1 MPENDKQFYNQGEF
15 VGPTLPTI
23 EPTPYSEWAEQNNIS
38 EDTTLS
44 MASYADNLRMQYL
57 DENKYGAAVESDI
70 QEKLY
75 QGLFYKGF
83 LTEENQE
90 DVIQEV
96 KDSYKPT
103 LEQDI
108 DFINTYSKDNTEFN
122 RYESFTVDNYLK
134 DPAGQAE
141 KKEEV
146 EEIVR
151 KTREDVVRKNY
162 ASGDIDAGIYYDTEG
177 RRRLVGG
184 RVPENKTVSDV
195 IKGSALGSGVSFYD
209 SLAFLEKRKPIE
221 GTERFTWD
229 SYDPDPN
236 SDSNKLMAYEVDER
250 ADVFNLLLE
259 SRNKK
264 SPIYDRTIHAT
275 LDGLSMRQ
283 QQADTWGMR
292 ERFSKEVVGNFES
305 ILSNYIN
312 IPYAYEVVTGDDK
325 AANARRNKIDFKRLT
340 KSYAEDTES
349 AKTNL
354 INYVIQKTDLPK
366 DVIEESITE
375 VMKMMASGR
384 VKGIPTMR
392 AFIEDADRLGE
403 NITRTSFHGV
413 FAPPELNLKPD
424 EFKEAFRQAGVSKKQ
439 YEIEDTN
446 RHVTVTENYEV
457 YDKILSGD
465 KGYVFEMVGGLDDK
479 WAAAKMEGVQNGL
492 SKHDTLTKFIKE
504 HNPNLGTAGVYVS
517 AHDTWRTPVYGVA
530 AALNFEWGRK
540 GLMNAAEE
548 KAHNRE
554 LFLLF
559 GRDVGFG
566 QETVETLAPLA
577 GDAVITAGL
586 AAATPVSGGSSAA
599 GVGFYYSAKQTAKKA
614 VTQAMK
620 AEGLLG
626 KSAAATKALTSGV
639 NATAAAR
646 TLVQGTF
653 TSNLRLKTVKDV
665 SGKAVEESME
675 ALVKRVTASGA
686 LKDLSSK
693 EILSVLKTYN
703 SSLAKSLD
711 ISTSMFVPAAAR
723 QGSSTY
729 TTLYTQTVSEL
740 TAEHKKDGKWDEGW
754 SEERVKGEAHSLGA
768 RGYITTGVVTG
779 LITASMGTMMGG
791 KFAGAEGAFLKGL
804 SYSQLKA
811 ATGRLV
817 GRVSSDKTFKKIM
830 KDAVRKTMLKFGAMG
845 AGKLTRDVVS
855 EGFEEGLDTIINGLI
870 EDAFLNKDTP
880 LYDRL
885 SQTFHS
891 IVMGGFLGGGLN
903 LAGTTFRNTSLGKKF
918 GRVDMDQMLLAEE
931 QVLKDFEQ
939 GIRDTEYKDAYKK
952 LAQVAPQTAEAVKT
966 ISDKNAAMAAI
977 DKYAKPDEAADREG
991 ADAASDERADQEP
1004 IVVPEFFAENFGEEA
1019 SQEQT
1024 DVDPVEEQTDV
1035 DPVEEQSDLDPVEE
1049 AAELSSKLAEKAAD
1063 PEASSV
1069 WDGILNTIVD
1079 SNPTF
1084 EGDIDL
1090 TVTTSEIVNRIAET
1104 AENPIKLKRSITEG
1118 VVGAA
1123 QEPTIQQRYEALDAI
1138 FTDGEKNFIA
1148 ARDLLRTLVAG
1159 TPEYNAQQEVI
1170 TKGIA
1175 NKEMYTPEASS
1186 ALRIEAKKNKAEEL
1200 RLEKSL
1206 KATLVTQALTK
1217 GDNYSIDDIISKGYP
1232 IEFKKEHLEQLGLH
1246 LEKTDPEHIT
1256 FVRDTIARK
1265 IKEQFPVLSRSKP
1278 KNGASIL
1285 PTFGGTGKVH
1295 LDENGDGVFNND
1307 PQRMMTFIHNDIP
1320 VPIATAELK
1329 RLRETGQLN
1338 PAFQIS
1344 DSMGDFSYV
1353 HDIMIPVAGGI
1364 VSAKTRMNEVGV
1376 SESDYS
1382 ALQNLVRIFNKV
1394 KDVELNKTV
1403 KIRSPFLKYDSDVFS
1418 EVTLDQLS
1426 DQIEGV
1432 GTDNSETKNSVLN
1445 LLAKNANGS
1454 LTKPYLE
1461 AAEISVKMELQ
1472 IKLKQYSLKLAKGEK
1487 VGSMPFDLNRIIEK
1501 QVNYF
1506 SNQQRGRKEKA
1517 KQDIAAMVD
1526 PESLIHRDPQSF
1538 DPNKYQDNYQPP
1550 SRTPIEPLPDNKI
1563 KSFIDEHVADAVAA
1577 LESDPKLQKQLNKI
1591 LTTLNH
1597 NGRPWAGD
1605 KSTPDTG
1612 VGSDVT
1618 STYTPEKTVIEF
1630 IHSLARGDVAS
1641 NLEAVQFIWGLG
1653 QQDSPYKTG
1662 QDLRNA
1668 IRILGLS
1675 PPTVD
1680 GDVDTDIQFAN
1691 FMREKLQALAG
1702 STKIYP
1708 KDVLAFH
1715 RQIRNATA
1723 YLQKKSVEDTR
1734 SRAEI
1739 SAENYKQIDE
1749 LGLVEGRPETVV
1761 AAIEEIAKSGKPK
1774 QLRPVAKIL
1783 LRDKEFIRDTK
1794 FYIDPSASA
1803 SAGIYYPD
1811 VNGRRVVVLNP
1822 DRTGGRGVADTLIHE
1837 YIHAFTVDIFSKPP
1851 EARTREQNKAI
1862 DSLESLRK
1870 IVRQKANRI
1879 DDAGVKGHILDGT
1892 VNVEEFIAYLLTSPA
1907 FQKEVKMVTPIDGG
1921 RNILVRIFEAVSRF
1935 FGGSTKE
1942 FKQSLAYALD
1952 LTGRGLQE
1960 PETASGFRNQIA
1972 SRIGRAQKNL
1982 YQIAKDIGMSEKF
1995 ADEEALAEAAE
2006 EYKSFA
2012 RSYISSDV
2020 ALLIDP
2026 TSKEALSHN
2035 VETNSIIM
2043 NPRRVAIKLSKLV
2056 TDQNIDP
2063 DRANQILAGMLRRQ
2077 VGHAAAQAM
2086 LNKDQIVSVINEM
2099 SSADFDRIVR
2109 ESYPLEEQEAAFERL
2124 NSADIVEASKEKQK
2138 MALATIVAHVDLA
2151 TVGETS
2157 NQQVAFLSSNPK
2169 LIPTFINYLKVFVTK
2184 LTYHRSL
2191 KDVSP
2196 EMRNSVNNVIREIRA
2211 MELNYSPVDNELNYD
2226 PNKPMEVVETL
2237 IRQAMQNNML
2247 APETT
2252 EEDISETQ
2260 PQVSRLQVDPA
2271 LLEIGK
2277 RDDVRVGTSKLG
2289 TKARPLVTSRDS
2301 NIGGVTGE
2309 GNPDPKAAERLLST
2323 TIPDQLKKIS
2333 ESVKSKT
2340 STSRYILPKEFNRAR
2355 NPQKKLQILKDYLA
2369 DNLIALHNSV
2379 DPEIRERSKRWY
2391 EGANRIANGFANKY
2405 GVTSEQVAGVMASLS
2420 PQKDWF
2426 LNLAQA
2432 EQTIEVYTNYQD
2444 YEMDSEK
2451 FDATLAA
2458 VIEVA
2463 EAPAKNKKGK
2473 SKEERRL
2480 MDEQAREE
2488 RAMIFEKIRG
2498 KTLRELKGGDPKLS
2512 GWAIRLI
2519 AETEFGKGV
2528 TNVTPEGEPNGP
2540 YLKADGTPVKNGW
2553 GSAGETAKALSILE
2567 DGTPENISD
2576 KLGKYHKVRSFFNNI
2591 VSPYSDL
2598 GDVTIDTHAV
2608 AAAFLMPYA
2617 QSAKPV
2623 AQNFATGTANSER
2636 DGMQG
2641 TYHIYAD
2648 AYRQAA
2654 DALGI
2659 PPYQL
2664 QSITWEAIRE
2674 IYPAKS
2680 RNQKNVAEQ
2689 EKNFK
2694 ENNIEQA
2701 RDRILGQGIPKPLW
2715 FGTPDAGVLRGAEE
2729 LIGDDVQKKSIS
2741 RRGLLFSG
2749 RRTSDGGVTD
2759 LGVPPIPVRVKPSPV
2774 RIQAAVGASQP
2785 STFGGDSSIPSSL
2798 PEVKMPED
2806 EIGNFLELLDV
2817 PLMDLTEYDIDVK
2830 EFGKYSY
2837 GNFKK
2842 LLIKTFS
2849 RSADRR
2855 VVEFFDE
2862 TQSFVDA
2869 TKEIITDF
2877 ELKTRRIVK
2886 KEERRL
2892 SDVAGKPVVI
2902 PPELISK
2909 ASGSTAG
2916 TQLTED
2922 QKNKV
2927 QKDYDDAI
2935 KLSVSQNLMGAFKT
2949 DAEDKAAADRDA
2961 EVLRLRK
2968 VNRDEQIKERDQAL
2982 ADLLTVSEPVYEMV
2996 VKMRQLQDQLS
3007 LKAMEIFK
3015 GTMEPE
3021 DLKLAF
3027 DLNTGVYMTRSFR
3040 MFDDNNFV
3048 AKMSDFEDSTYEQER
3063 EQAVMYFARQDALSR
3078 AEGFAKDEGLSLAAA
3093 KIEIKNQVNAK
3104 DATHMSEG
3112 RRLLEEFIRG
3122 YHKAKRAGALGL
3134 STDVSGT
3141 NLTLPTEIFQTEG
3154 LQKIVVEINEKGN
3167 IPEEIRNILGE
3178 YKEDQG
3184 LSNISRSIAHTAEV
3198 VANQSFFNK
3207 FKKLGTNVKG
3217 GDNWLISSK
3226 EFLTNPDTYA
3236 KETLIGDLGMVKD
3249 SDEFNE
3255 ALEEFR
3261 KKKKERVNW
3270 QVITAEGNPSLSPIK
3285 GMYAPPEIISN
3296 LKSLFGSGTELTDES
3311 NQAMQAYRAAERVL
3325 RKYSGYSLAMK
3336 TLGGVGFY
3344 FRNMIGNAMYF
3355 GPMQGYYGGTGL
3367 LWGEVISAPI
3377 GKALETTGVIAESK
3391 AAKKSFMINAML
3403 GSHAELDFGLMEL
3416 RSMNVFGDELVTQ
3429 ELRRLLTGEKPYS
3442 EFQHTVEKA
3451 AGLNRIVDQHIAA
3464 GTKVPDSLKKKIA
3477 KLGVKGLN
3485 AASTAADV
3493 KDSVMSF
3500 AGRVA
3505 VAADAF
3511 YKVGLYKFELSH
3523 MLEAALDERSS
3534 NPNGEYA
3541 RLLDKD
3547 GKPTKSM
3554 RRMAARLV
3562 KDTSQSYSRA
3572 LPIIKGFGKVPL
3584 LGSLAAPY
3592 VRFAADVPRV
3602 MAQGYKQAFKE
3613 IRSSNEV
3620 IRKRG
3625 WKRARGAMLT
3635 TTYSV
3640 ATGKGS
3646 IALAVASYKAL
3657 RGEDD
3662 DDINKEPVKQGS
3674 SDDASFTLQE
3684 NAPLWA
3690 KGTNPLTMI
3699 FGGKL
3704 LTLDL
3709 TYLNP
3714 FAIIHEPIVESITD
3728 LIRTKNPARAGM
3740 TLLGPEKGLAKPYFK
3755 TQIFASALFKSLSTN
3770 GEDQYGNP
3778 LIREGDGLGISQRV
3792 TNLLETGF
3800 EPKISKMMRD
3810 TYRITFGDK
3819 SNKAF
3824 ETNPLGPIFKE
3835 ILPVTAYEHDL
3846 LKSTEQTLRFTYRM
3860 EDQKIQGDLSQ
3871 VFLSKGSV
3879 TRGELEAA
3887 YERAAKNK
3895 TAQDAKLLK
3904 YLKGCY
3910 QLNVSLGDLEE
3921 IMSTVGYGEQ
3931 KIKET
3936 FLGWS
3941 SNIQL
3946 RAPEYDRLLEEF
3958 PERVADYKYA
3968 REKYSNG
3975 KSYRSI
3981 NQ

>member
-38 EDTTLS
+38 EDSVLS

-57 DENKYGAAVESDI
+57 DEDKYGTAVESDI
-70 QEKLY
+70 QEKLF

-90 DVIQEV
+90 DVIKEV

-108 DFINTYSKDNTEFN
+108 DFINQYSKDNTEFN
-122 RYESFTVDNYLK
+122 RYESFTVENYLK
-134 DPAGQAE
+134 DPTGQAD

-146 EEIVR
+146 GEIVR
-151 KTREDVVRKNY
+151 KTREDIVRKNY

-177 RRRLVGG
+177 QRRLIGG

-195 IKGSALGSGVSFYD
+195 IKGAPVGSGVSFFD

-250 ADVFNLLLE
+250 ADVYNLLLE
-259 SRNKK
+259 SRNKN

-283 QQADTWGMR
+283 QQADTWGMP
-292 ERFSKEVVGNFES
+292 ERFTKEVVGNFEDL
-305 ILSNYIN
+305 LSRHIN
-312 IPYAYEVVTGDDK
+312 IPYAYEVITGDDK
-325 AANARRNKIDFKRLT
+325 AADARQKNIDFKRLT

-375 VMKMMASGR
+375 VMKMMSSGR
-384 VKGIPTMR
+384 VEGIPTMR

-413 FAPPELNLKPD
+413 FAPPELNLKPN
-424 EFKEAFRQAGVSKKQ
+424 EFKESFRQAGVSKKQ
-439 YEIEDTN
+439 YEIEDAK
-446 RHVTVTENYEV
+446 RLVAVTENYEV

-465 KGYVFEMVGGLDDK
+465 KGYVFEMVGGLSDK

-492 SKHDTLTKFIKE
+492 SKHDTLTKFVEE
-504 HNPNLGTAGVYVS
+504 HNPNLGTSGFYVA
-517 AHDTWRTPVYGVA
+517 AHDTWRTPVYGIG

-540 GLMNAAEE
+540 GLINSAEE
-548 KAHNRE
+548 KAHNRQ
-554 LFLLF
+554 LFMLF

-586 AAATPVSGGSSAA
+586 AAATPVSGGTSAV

-614 VTQAMK
+614 VTQTMK

-639 NATAAAR
+639 NASAAAR

-653 TSNLRLKTVKDV
+653 TRNLKLQMSKDAA
-665 SGKAVEESME
+665 GKAVTESME
-675 ALVKRVTASGA
+675 AAVKRITASGA

-711 ISTSMFVPAAAR
+711 ISTSMFIPAAAR

-729 TTLYTQTVSEL
+729 TTLYTQTVDEL
-740 TAEHKKDGKWDEGW
+740 TSEHKKDGEWEEGW

-779 LITASMGTMMGG
+779 LITASMGTMLGG

-804 SYSQLKA
+804 SYTQLKA
-811 ATGRLV
+811 ATSRLV
-817 GRVSSDKTFKKIM
+817 GRVSSDEAFKKIM
-830 KDAVRKTMLKFGAMG
+830 KDAVRKTMLKFGAVG

-870 EDAFLNKDTP
+870 EDAFLNQDTP
-880 LYDRL
+880 LFDRL
-885 SQTFHS
+885 SETFHS
-891 IVMGGFLGGGLN
+891 ILMGGFLGGGLN

-918 GRVDMDQMLLAEE
+918 GRVDMDQMLRAEE

-977 DKYAKPDEAADREG
+977 NKYAKPDEGADREG

-1004 IVVPEFFAENFGEEA
+1004 VSVPDFYAENFGEEA

-1024 DVDPVEEQTDV
+1024 DVDPVEEQT
-1035 DPVEEQSDLDPVEE
+1035 DLDPVEE

-1069 WDGILNTIVD
+1069 WDGVLNTIVD

-1090 TVTTSEIVNRIAET
+1090 TVATSEIVDRIAET
-1104 AENPIKLKRSITEG
+1104 AENPVRLKRSITEAVAG
-1118 VVGAA
+1118 TDTN
-1123 QEPTIQQRYEALDAI
+1123 PTIQQRYEALDAI
-1138 FTDGEKNFIA
+1138 LTAGEKNFLA
-1148 ARDLLRTLVAG
+1148 ARDLLRTLDAG

-1186 ALRIEAKKNKAEEL
+1186 TLRKEAQKNKAKEL

-1217 GDNYSIDDIISKGYP
+1217 GDNVSLDDIISKGYP
-1232 IEFKKEHLEQLGLH
+1232 IHFGKEHLEQLGLQ
-1246 LEKTDPEHIT
+1246 LEKTDPEYLS
-1256 FVRDTIARK
+1256 FVKSTIARK

-1278 KNGASIL
+1278 KNGATIL
-1285 PTFGGTGKVH
+1285 PTFGGSGKVH

-1338 PAFQIS
+1338 PAFVIS

-1364 VSAKTRMNEVGV
+1364 VSAKTRMNEIGV

-1382 ALQNLVRIFNKV
+1382 ALQNLIRIFNKV

-1418 EVTLDQLS
+1418 EVTLGQLS
-1426 DQIEGV
+1426 DQIEGI
-1432 GTDNSETKNSVLN
+1432 GKEEDTKNSVLN
-1445 LLAKNANGS
+1445 LLAKEANGS
-1454 LTKPYLE
+1454 LNKPYLE

-1506 SNQQRGRKEKA
+1506 SNQQRGRTEKA
-1517 KQDIAAMVD
+1517 RQDMAAMVD

-1680 GDVDTDIQFAN
+1680 GDVDTDKQFAN

-1739 SAENYKQIDE
+1739 SAENYKQIDD

-1837 YIHAFTVDIFSKPP
+1837 YIHAFTIDIFSKPP

-1892 VNVEEFIAYLLTSPA
+1892 INVEEFIAYLLTSPA

-1942 FKQSLAYALD
+1942 FKQSLEYALD
-1952 LTGRGLQE
+1952 LTGRGLKE

-1995 ADEEALAEAAE
+1995 ADEEALTEAAE

-2138 MALATIVAHVDLA
+2138 MAIATIVAHVDLA

-2211 MELNYSPVDNELNYD
+2211 MELNYSPVNNELNYD

-2252 EEDISETQ
+2252 EEVITETQ

-2277 RDDVRVGTSKLG
+2277 RDDVRVGTSKIG

-2301 NIGGVTGE
+2301 NIGGVTGG

-2340 STSRYILPKEFNRAR
+2340 PTSRYILPKEFNRAR

-2567 DGTPENISD
+2567 DGSPENISD

-2608 AAAFLMPYA
+2608 AAAFLMPYS

-2654 DALGI
+2654 NELGI

-2729 LIGDDVQKKSIS
+2729 LIGDDVQKESIS
-2741 RRGLLFSG
+2741 RRGLLFGG

-2830 EFGKYSY
+2830 EFGTYSY

-2842 LLIKTFS
+2842 ALTKTFS

-2862 TQSFVDA
+2862 TQSFVDT

-2877 ELKTRRIVK
+2877 ELKTRRIIA
-2886 KEERRL
+2886 EEEGRL
-2892 SDVAGKPVVI
+2892 SDTAGRLVVI

-2935 KLSVSQNLMGAFKT
+2935 KLSVSQNLMGAFKK

-2968 VNRDEQIKERDQAL
+2968 VNRDEQIKERNQAL
-2982 ADLLTVSEPVYEMV
+2982 ADLLTVSEPVYNMV

-3007 LKAMEIFK
+3007 LKAMEVFK

-3027 DLNTGVYMTRSFR
+3027 DLNRGVYMTRSFR

-3048 AKMSDFEDSTYEQER
+3048 AKISDFEDSTYEQER
-3063 EQAVMYFARQDALSR
+3063 ERAVMYFARQDALNR
-3078 AEGFAKDEGLSLAAA
+3078 AEGFAKEEGLSLAAA

-3112 RRLLEEFIRG
+3112 KRLLEEFIRG
-3122 YHKAKRAGALGL
+3122 YHKGKRAGALGL
-3134 STDVSGT
+3134 STDTAGA
-3141 NLTLPTEIFQTEG
+3141 NLTIPTELFQTEG

-3167 IPEEIRNILGE
+3167 IPEEIRDVLGE

-3184 LSNISRSIAHTAEV
+3184 LSNISRSIAYTAEV

-3217 GDNWLISSK
+3217 ADNWLISSK

-3236 KETLIGDLGMVKD
+3236 KETLIGDLGMVKG
-3249 SDEFNE
+3249 SDEFNG

-3261 KKKKERVNW
+3261 KKKKERVGW

-3296 LKSLFGSGTELTDES
+3296 LKSLFGNGTELTDES
-3311 NQAMQAYRAAERVL
+3311 NQAMQVYRASERLL
-3325 RKYSGYSLAMK
+3325 RKLSGYSLAMK

-3344 FRNMIGNAMYF
+3344 FRNMIGNAIYF

-3367 LWGEVISAPI
+3367 LWGEAISAPI
-3377 GKALETTGVIAESK
+3377 GKALETTGVIGESK

-3416 RSMNVFGDELVTQ
+3416 RSMNVFGDELVVQ

-3451 AGLNRIVDQHIAA
+3451 AGLNRIVDQHVAA

-3511 YKVGLYKFELSH
+3511 YKVGLYKFELGN
-3523 MLEAALDERSS
+3523 MLEAGLSERSS

-3572 LPIIKGFGKVPL
+3572 LPIIKGFGKIPIV
-3584 LGSLAAPY
+3584 GSTVAPY

-3602 MAQGYKQAFKE
+3602 MAQGYKQALKE
-3613 IRSSNEV
+3613 LNSSNKV

-3625 WKRARGAMLT
+3625 WKRVRGALLT

-3640 ATGKGS
+3640 ASGKGS
-3646 IALAVASYKAL
+3646 LALAVASYKAL
-3657 RGEDD
+3657 RGDDD
-3662 DDINKEPVKQGS
+3662 DDINEQPIRQGS
-3674 SDDASFTLQE
+3674 SDDASFAIQE
-3684 NAPLWA
+3684 NAPIWA
-3690 KGTNPLTMI
+3690 KGTNPFTMVL
-3699 FGGKL
+3699 GGKL

-3728 LIRTKNPARAGM
+3728 LIRTKNPLRAGM
-3740 TLLGPEKGLAKPYFK
+3740 TFMGPEKGLSKPYIK
-3755 TQIFASALFKSLSTN
+3755 TQIFASGLFKSLSTN

-3778 LIREGDGLGISQRV
+3778 LIREGEGLGISKRV
-3792 TNLLETGF
+3792 KNLLETAF
-3800 EPKISKMMRD
+3800 EPKVSKMMRD
-3810 TYRITFGDK
+3810 TYRVSFGDK
-3819 SNKAF
+3819 SEKAF
-3824 ETNPLGPIFKE
+3824 ETHPLGPIFKE
-3835 ILPVTAYEHDL
+3835 ILPITAYEHDL
-3846 LKSTEQTLRFTYRM
+3846 LKSTEQTLRFNYRI
-3860 EDQKIQGDLSQ
+3860 EDQTIQGDLKR

-3879 TRGELEAA
+3879 TRGQLVAA
-3887 YERAAKNK
+3887 YEQAAKNK

-3910 QLNVSLGDLEE
+3910 QLNLSLGQIEE
-3921 IMSTVGYGEQ
+3921 IMSNVGYGEQ
-3931 KIKET
+3931 KIKES

-3958 PERVADYKYA
+3958 PDRVKDYQYA
-3968 REKYSNG
+3968 KEKYGNG

-3981 NQ
+3981 N

>member
-1952 LTGRGLQE
+1952 LTGRGLKE

-1972 SRIGRAQKNL
+1972 SRIGKAQKNL

-3921 IMSTVGYGEQ
+3921 IMSNVGYGEQ

>member
-23 EPTPYSEWAEQNNIS
+23 EPTPYSEWAAQNNIS
-38 EDTTLS
+38 EDSTLS

-57 DENKYGAAVESDI
+57 DENKYGVAVESDI

-134 DPAGQAE
+134 DPDGQAE

-177 RRRLVGG
+177 QRRLVGG
-184 RVPENKTVSDV
+184 RVPEKKTVSDV
-195 IKGSALGSGVSFYD
+195 IKGAPVGSGVSFYD

-221 GTERFTWD
+221 GTKRFTWD
-229 SYDPDPN
+229 SYDPDSD

-250 ADVFNLLLE
+250 ADVYNLLLE
-259 SRNKK
+259 SRNEE

-283 QQADTWGMR
+283 QQADTWGMP
-292 ERFSKEVVGNFES
+292 ERFTKEVVGNFEDL
-305 ILSNYIN
+305 LSKWVNL
-312 IPYAYEVVTGDDK
+312 PHAYEVVTGDKK
-325 AANARRNKIDFKRLT
+325 AANERLRMADFKRLT
-340 KSYAEDTES
+340 KSYADDTES

-366 DVIEESITE
+366 DVVEESITE

-392 AFIEDADRLGE
+392 AFIEDADKLGE
-403 NITRTSFHGV
+403 NITQTSFHGV

-424 EFKEAFRQAGVSKKQ
+424 EFEEAFRQAGLSKKQ
-439 YEIEDTN
+439 YEIEDAN
-446 RHVTVTENYEV
+446 RHVAVTENYEV

-479 WAAAKMEGVQNGL
+479 WAAAKMEGVKNNL

-548 KAHNRE
+548 RAHNRQ

-586 AAATPVSGGSSAA
+586 AAATPVSGGASAA

-639 NATAAAR
+639 NATASAR

-653 TSNLRLKTVKDV
+653 TNNLKLQMSKDAA
-665 SGKAVEESME
+665 GKVVEESLE
-675 ALVKRVTASGA
+675 AAVKRVTASGA

-729 TTLYTQTVSEL
+729 TTLYTQTVGEL
-740 TAEHKKDGKWDEGW
+740 TAEHKKDGEWDEGW

-768 RGYITTGVVTG
+768 RGYITTGIVTG
-779 LITASMGTMMGG
+779 LITSSMGTMMGG

-817 GRVSSDKTFKKIM
+817 GRVSSDEAFKKIM
-830 KDAVRKTMLKFGAMG
+830 KDAVRKTMLKFGATG
-845 AGKLTRDVVS
+845 AGKLSRDAVS

-870 EDAFLNKDTP
+870 EDAFLNQDTP

-885 SQTFHS
+885 SETFHS
-891 IVMGGFLGGGLN
+891 ILMGGFLGSGLN

-939 GIRDTEYKDAYKK
+939 GIKDTKYKDAYKK

-977 DKYAKPDEAADREG
+977 GKYAKPDEAADREG

-1004 IVVPEFFAENFGEEA
+1004 EEGA

-1035 DPVEEQSDLDPVEE
+1035 DPVGEQTDVDPVEE

-1069 WDGILNTIVD
+1069 WDGVLNTVVD

-1090 TVTTSEIVNRIAET
+1090 TVTNSDIVGRIAET
-1104 AENPIKLKRSITEG
+1104 AENPIRLKRSITQG

-1123 QEPTIQQRYEALDAI
+1123 KKPTIQQKYEALDAI
-1138 FTDGEKNFIA
+1138 LTDGEKNFLA
-1148 ARDLLRTLVAG
+1148 ARNILRTLDEG

-1186 ALRIEAKKNKAEEL
+1186 SLRIEAKKNKAKEL

-1217 GDNYSIDDIISKGYP
+1217 GDNVSLDDIISKGYP
-1232 IEFKKEHLEQLGLH
+1232 IEFAKEHLEQLGLQ
-1246 LEKTDPEHIT
+1246 LEKTDPEYLS
-1256 FVRDTIARK
+1256 FVKATISRK
-1265 IKEQFPVLSRSKP
+1265 IKEQFPVLSKSKP

-1320 VPIATAELK
+1320 VPIAKADLERLK
-1329 RLRETGQLN
+1329 ETGQLN
-1338 PAFQIS
+1338 PAFVIS
-1344 DSMGDFSYV
+1344 ESMGDFSYV
-1353 HDIMIPVAGGI
+1353 QDIMVPVAGGV
-1364 VSAKTRMNEVGV
+1364 VSAKTRMNEIGV

-1382 ALQNLVRIFNKV
+1382 ALQNLIRIFNKV

-1426 DQIEGV
+1426 DQIEGT
-1432 GTDNSETKNSVLN
+1432 GKEKETANSVLN
-1445 LLAKNANGS
+1445 LLAKTANGS
-1454 LTKPYLE
+1454 LNKPYLE

-1472 IKLKQYSLKLAKGEK
+1472 IRLKQYSLKLAKGEK
-1487 VGSMPFDLNRIIEK
+1487 VDSMPFDLNRIIEK

-1506 SNQQRGRKEKA
+1506 SNQQRGRAEKA
-1517 KQDIAAMVD
+1517 RQDMAAMVD
-1526 PESLIHRDPQSF
+1526 PESLIHRDPESF
-1538 DPNKYQDNYQPP
+1538 DPNKIQDNFQPP

-1563 KSFIDEHVADAVAA
+1563 KSFVDEHVADAVAA
-1577 LESDPKLQKQLNKI
+1577 IESDPKLHKQLNSI
-1591 LTTLNH
+1591 LNTLRH
-1597 NGRPWAGD
+1597 NGRPWAGN
-1605 KSTPDTG
+1605 KSKPDTG
-1612 VGSDVT
+1612 IGSDVT
-1618 STYTPEKTVIEF
+1618 STYTPEKSVIEF
-1630 IHSLARGDVAS
+1630 IHTLASGEVAS

-1653 QQDSPYKTG
+1653 TQDSPYETG

-1680 GDVDTDIQFAN
+1680 GDVDTDPEFAK
-1691 FMREKLQALAG
+1691 FMRNKLQALAG
-1702 STKIYP
+1702 PTKIYP

-1734 SRAEI
+1734 SREEI

-1749 LGLVEGRPETVV
+1749 LGLVEGRTETVV
-1761 AAIEEIAKSGKPK
+1761 AAIEEIAKSGIPK

-1794 FYIDPSASA
+1794 FYIDPSASV

-1837 YIHAFTVDIFSKPP
+1837 YIHAFTVDILSKPP

-1870 IVRQKANRI
+1870 IVREKANRI
-1879 DDAGVKGHILDGT
+1879 DDAGVQGHILDGT

-1907 FQKEVKMVTPIDGG
+1907 FQTEVKMVTPIDGG

-1952 LTGRGLQE
+1952 LTGRGIKE

-2026 TSKEALSHN
+2026 TSKEALTHN

-2169 LIPTFINYLKVFVTK
+2169 LIPTFINYLKTFVTK

-2252 EEDISETQ
+2252 EEVISETQ

-2277 RDDVRVGTSKLG
+2277 RDDIRVGTSKIG

-2444 YEMDSEK
+2444 YEMDSGK

-2567 DGTPENISD
+2567 DGSPENISD

-2591 VSPYSDL
+2591 ASPYSDL

-2608 AAAFLMPYA
+2608 AAAFLMPYS

-2741 RRGLLFSG
+2741 RRGLLFGG

-2785 STFGGDSSIPSSL
+2785 STFGRDSSIPSSL

-2830 EFGKYSY
+2830 EFGTYSY

-2842 LLIKTFS
+2842 ALIKTFS

-2862 TQSFVDA
+2862 TQSFVDT

-2877 ELKTRRIVK
+2877 ELKTRRIIA
-2886 KEERRL
+2886 KEEGRL
-2892 SDVAGKPVVI
+2892 SDIAGRPVVI

-2909 ASGSTAG
+2909 ASGSTTG

-2961 EVLRLRK
+2961 ETLRLRK
-2968 VNRDEQIKERDQAL
+2968 VNRDAQIKERDQAL
-2982 ADLLTVSEPVYEMV
+2982 ADLLTVSEPVYNMV
-2996 VKMRQLQDQLS
+2996 VKMRQLQDQVS
-3007 LKAMEIFK
+3007 LKAMEVFK

-3027 DLNTGVYMTRSFR
+3027 DLNTGIYMTRSFR

-3048 AKMSDFEDSTYEQER
+3048 AKISDFEDSTYEQER

-3078 AEGFAKDEGLSLAAA
+3078 AEVVAKDNGSSLEDA
-3093 KIEIKNQVNAK
+3093 KREIKNQNNYK

-3134 STDVSGT
+3134 STDASGT
-3141 NLTLPTEIFQTEG
+3141 NITLPTEVFQTEA
-3154 LQKIVVEINEKGN
+3154 LQKIVVEINQKGN
-3167 IPEEIRNILGE
+3167 IPEEIRDILGE

-3207 FKKLGTNVKG
+3207 FKELGTNVKG

-3311 NQAMQAYRAAERVL
+3311 NQAMQVYRAFEGLL

-3416 RSMNVFGDELVTQ
+3416 RSMNVFGDELVVQ
-3429 ELRRLLTGEKPYS
+3429 ELRRLLTGEKKYS

-3511 YKVGLYKFELSH
+3511 YKVGLYKFELGY
-3523 MLEAALDERSS
+3523 MLEAALNERSS

-3572 LPIIKGFGKVPL
+3572 LPIIKGFGKIPFV
-3584 LGSLAAPY
+3584 GSTVAPY

-3602 MAQGYKQAFKE
+3602 MAQGYKQGLKE
-3613 IRSSNEV
+3613 LRSSNKV

-3625 WKRARGAMLT
+3625 WKRVRGAMLT
-3635 TTYSV
+3635 TTFSV

-3646 IALAVASYKAL
+3646 IGLAVASYKAL

-3662 DDINKEPVKQGS
+3662 DEINEEPVKQGS
-3674 SDDASFTLQE
+3674 SDDASFALQE
-3684 NAPLWA
+3684 NAPIWA

-3704 LTLDL
+3704 LTMDL

-3728 LIRTKNPARAGM
+3728 LIRTKNPARSAM
-3740 TLLGPEKGLAKPYFK
+3740 TLLGPEKGLAKPYIK

-3778 LIREGDGLGISQRV
+3778 LIREGEGLGISKRV
-3792 TNLLETGF
+3792 ANLLETGF
-3800 EPKISKMMRD
+3800 EPKVSKMMRD
-3810 TYRITFGDK
+3810 TYRVTFGDK
-3819 SNKAF
+3819 SDKAF
-3824 ETNPLGPIFKE
+3824 ETHPLGPIFKE
-3835 ILPVTAYEHDL
+3835 ILPITAYEHDL
-3846 LKSTEQTLRFTYRM
+3846 VKSTEQTLMFDYR
-3860 EDQKIQGDLSQ
+3860 DQDKRIQSDLSR
-3871 VFLSKGSV
+3871 VFLSQGSV
-3879 TRGELEAA
+3879 TRGQLVEA
-3887 YERAAKNK
+3887 YAAAARNK

-3910 QLNVSLGDLEE
+3910 QLNLSLGDLEE
-3921 IMSTVGYGEQ
+3921 IMSNVGYGDQ

-3958 PERVADYKYA
+3958 PERVADYKSA

-3975 KSYRSI
+3975 KSYRLI
-3981 NQ
+3981 N

>member
-1 MPENDKQFYNQGEF
+1 MSENDKQFYNQGEF

-23 EPTPYSEWAEQNNIS
+23 EPTPYSDWAAQNNIS
-38 EDTTLS
+38 EDSALS

-57 DENKYGAAVESDI
+57 DEGKYAQAVESDI
-70 QEKLY
+70 QEKLF

-90 DVIQEV
+90 DVIKEI

-108 DFINTYSKDNTEFN
+108 DFINEYSKANTEFN
-122 RYESFTVDNYLK
+122 RYESFTVENYLK
-134 DPAGQAE
+134 DPDSQAD

-162 ASGDIDAGIYYDTEG
+162 ASGDIDAGTYYDTEG
-177 RRRLVGG
+177 NRRLIGG
-184 RVPENKTVSDV
+184 RVSEGKTVSDV
-195 IKGSALGSGVSFYD
+195 IKESGESGVSFYD
-209 SLAFLEKRKPIE
+209 SLAFLEKRKPID

-236 SDSNKLMAYEVDER
+236 SDSNKLMAYEVEER
-250 ADVFNLLLE
+250 ADVFQLLLE

-264 SPIYDRTIHAT
+264 SPLYDRTIHAT
-275 LDGLSMRQ
+275 LDGLAMRQ
-283 QQADTWGMR
+283 QQADTWGMG
-292 ERFSKEVVGNFES
+292 ERFSKEVVGNFEDL
-305 ILSNYIN
+305 LSKYVN
-312 IPYAYEVVTGDDK
+312 IPYAYEVVTGDKK
-325 AANARRNKIDFKRLT
+325 AADARLKKVDFKRLT

-349 AKTNL
+349 AKINL
-354 INYVIQKTDLPK
+354 TNYVIQKTDLPK

-375 VMKMMASGR
+375 VLKMMASGR
-384 VKGIPTMR
+384 VEGIPTMR

-403 NITRTSFHGV
+403 NIIRTSFHGV
-413 FAPPELNLKPD
+413 FAPPELNLKPS
-424 EFKEAFRQAGVSKKQ
+424 EFKESFRQAGLSKKQ
-439 YEIEDTN
+439 YEIEDTK
-446 RHVTVTENYEV
+446 RIAAVTENFGA
-457 YDKILSGD
+457 YDKLLSGD
-465 KGYVFEMVGGLDDK
+465 KGYVFEMVGGLSEK
-479 WAAAKMEGVQNGL
+479 WGEAKMEGVKNGL
-492 SKHDTLTKFIKE
+492 SEYDTLVKFIE
-504 HNPNLGTAGVYVS
+504 EESPNLGTSGFYVA
-517 AHDTWRTPVYGVA
+517 AHDAWRTPVYGIG
-530 AALNFEWGRK
+530 AALNFEWGRE
-540 GLMNAAEE
+540 GLLNAAKER
-548 KAHNRE
+548 AHNRN
-554 LFLLF
+554 LFTLF
-559 GRDVGFG
+559 GRDVGIV
-566 QETVETLAPLA
+566 QEGAETLAPLA
-577 GDAVITAGL
+577 GDALVTAGL
-586 AAATPVSGGSSAA
+586 TAATPVSGGASAA
-599 GVGFYYSAKQTAKKA
+599 GAGFYFGAKQTAKKA

-620 AEGLLG
+620 AEGLFG
-626 KSAAATKALTSGV
+626 KGAAATKALTSGV
-639 NATAAAR
+639 NASAAAR

-653 TSNLRLKTVKDV
+653 TRNLQLQMSKDAA
-665 SGKAVEESME
+665 GKVVTESME
-675 ALVKRVTASGA
+675 AAVKRVTASGA

-729 TTLYTQTVSEL
+729 TTLYTQTVDEL
-740 TAEHKKDGKWDEGW
+740 TAEHKKDGEWDEGW

-779 LITASMGTMMGG
+779 LITASMGTMLGG

-804 SYSQLKA
+804 SYTQLKA
-811 ATGRLV
+811 ATNRLV
-817 GRVSSDKTFKKIM
+817 GRVSSDEAFKKIM
-830 KDAVRKTMLKFGAMG
+830 KDAVKKTMLKFGAMG
-845 AGKLTRDVVS
+845 VGKLKRDVLS

-880 LYDRL
+880 LYERL
-885 SQTFHS
+885 SETFHS
-891 IVMGGFLGGGLN
+891 ILLGGFLGGGLN

-952 LAQVAPQTAEAVKT
+952 LAQVAPQTAEAVKN
-966 ISDKNAAMAAI
+966 ISDKNAALAAL
-977 DKYAKPDEAADREG
+977 DKYAKPDEEADREG
-991 ADAASDERADQEP
+991 ADAASDERADQE
-1004 IVVPEFFAENFGEEA
+1004 
-1019 SQEQT
+1019 QT
-1024 DVDPVEEQTDV
+1024 DL
-1035 DPVEEQSDLDPVEE
+1035 DPVEEQSELDPAEEQSELNPVEE

-1069 WDGILNTIVD
+1069 WDGVLNTVVD
-1079 SNPTF
+1079 SNSGF
-1084 EGDIDL
+1084 EADIDL
-1090 TVTTSEIVNRIAET
+1090 TVANSGIIDRIAET
-1104 AENPIKLKRSITEG
+1104 SENPTRLKKSVTQGVAGVDPKISIQEKY
-1118 VVGAA
+1118 AA
-1123 QEPTIQQRYEALDAI
+1123 LEAMLLE
-1138 FTDGEKNFIA
+1138 GEKNFIA
-1148 ARDLLRTLVAG
+1148 ARDLLRTLGAG
-1159 TPEYNAQQEVI
+1159 TPEYEAQQKAI
-1170 TKGIA
+1170 AKGLA
-1175 NKEMYTPEASS
+1175 NKVMYTPEASS
-1186 ALRIEAKKNKAEEL
+1186 ALRIEAKKNKAKEL

-1206 KATLVTQALTK
+1206 KATLATQALTN
-1217 GDNYSIDDIISKGYP
+1217 GDNVSIDDIISKGYP
-1232 IEFKKEHLEQLGLH
+1232 IEFAKEHLEQLGLQ
-1246 LEKTDPEHIT
+1246 LEKTDPEYLS
-1256 FVRDTIARK
+1256 FVKSTIARK
-1265 IKEQFPVLSRSKP
+1265 IKEQFPILSKSKP

-1320 VPIATAELK
+1320 IPIEKADLERLK
-1329 RLRETGQLN
+1329 ETGQLN
-1338 PAFQIS
+1338 PAFVIS
-1344 DSMGDFSYV
+1344 ESMGDFYYV
-1353 HDIMIPVAGGI
+1353 QDIMVPVAGGV
-1364 VSAKTRMNEVGV
+1364 VSAKTRMNEIGV

-1382 ALQNLVRIFNKV
+1382 ALQNLIRIFNKV

-1426 DQIEGV
+1426 DQIEGA
-1432 GTDNSETKNSVLN
+1432 GKEKETANSVLN
-1445 LLAKNANGS
+1445 LLAKTANGS
-1454 LTKPYLE
+1454 LNKPYLE

-1487 VGSMPFDLNRIIEK
+1487 VDSMPFDLNRIIEK

-1506 SNQQRGRKEKA
+1506 SNQQRGRAEKA
-1517 KQDIAAMVD
+1517 RQDMAAMVD
-1526 PESLIHRDPQSF
+1526 PESLVHKNPEIF
-1538 DPNKYQDNYQPP
+1538 DPSKVQDNFQPP

-1563 KSFIDEHVADAVAA
+1563 KSFIDEHVADAVSAVQ
-1577 LESDPKLQKQLNKI
+1577 SDTKLHKQLNNI
-1591 LTTLNH
+1591 LNILRH
-1597 NGRPWAGD
+1597 NGQPWAGN
-1605 KSTPDTG
+1605 KSKPDTG
-1612 VGSDVT
+1612 IGSDIT
-1618 STYTPEKTVIEF
+1618 TTYTPEKSVSEF
-1630 IHSLARGDVAS
+1630 IHTLASGEVAT
-1641 NLEAVQFIWGLG
+1641 NQEALTFIYELG
-1653 QQDSPYKTG
+1653 AEGSPYETG

-1668 IRILGLS
+1668 LRILGLS

-1680 GDVDTDIQFAN
+1680 GDVDTDPEFAKL
-1691 FMREKLQALAG
+1691 MRDKLQALAG

-1715 RQIRNATA
+1715 RQIRNAAA

-1734 SRAEI
+1734 SREEI
-1739 SAENYKQIDE
+1739 SEENYKEIEE

-1761 AAIEEIAKSGKPK
+1761 AAIEKIAKSGKPK
-1774 QLRPVAKIL
+1774 QLRPVAKVL
-1783 LRDKEFIRDTK
+1783 LRDKEFIRNTK
-1794 FYIDPSASA
+1794 FYIDPSSA
-1803 SAGIYYPD
+1803 IHSGIFYPD

-1822 DRTGGRGVADTLIHE
+1822 ERTGGRGVADTLIHE
-1837 YIHAFTVDIFSKPP
+1837 YIHAFTVDILSKPA

-1879 DDAGVKGHILDGT
+1879 DDDGVQGHILDGT

-1907 FQKEVKMVTPIDGG
+1907 FQTEVKMVTPIDGG

-1952 LTGRGLQE
+1952 LTGRGLKE

-1982 YQIAKDIGMSEKF
+1982 YQIAKDMGMSEKF
-1995 ADEEALAEAAE
+1995 ADEEELAEAAE

-2012 RSYISSDV
+2012 RAYISSDV

-2026 TSKEALSHN
+2026 TSKEAVTHN

-2056 TDQNIDP
+2056 TEQNVDP

-2086 LNKDQIVSVINEM
+2086 LNKDQIVSVVNEM
-2099 SSADFDRIVR
+2099 SNADFDRIVR
-2109 ESYPLEEQEAAFERL
+2109 ESYPLEEQDAAFERL

-2138 MALATIVAHVDLA
+2138 MAIATIVAHVDLA

-2169 LIPTFINYLKVFVTK
+2169 LIPTFINYLKTFVTK

-2211 MELNYSPVDNELNYD
+2211 MELNYSPVDNELHYD

-2252 EEDISETQ
+2252 EEVISETQ
-2260 PQVSRLQVDPA
+2260 PQVSRLQVDPT

-2289 TKARPLVTSRDS
+2289 TKVKPLVTPRDS

-2340 STSRYILPKEFNRAR
+2340 PTSRYILPKDFSRAR

-2369 DNLIALHNSV
+2369 DNLVALHNSV

-2444 YEMDSEK
+2444 YEMSSEK
-2451 FDATLAA
+2451 FNATLAA

-2488 RAMIFEKIRG
+2488 RAMLFEKIRG

-2519 AETEFGKGV
+2519 SETEFGKGV

-2567 DGTPENISD
+2567 DGSPENISD

-2608 AAAFLMPYA
+2608 AAAFLMPYSQA
-2617 QSAKPV
+2617 AKPV

-2654 DALGI
+2654 NELGI

-2729 LIGDDVQKKSIS
+2729 LIGDDVQKESIS

-2774 RIQAAVGASQP
+2774 RIQAAAGVSQP

-2830 EFGKYSY
+2830 EFGTYSY

-2842 LLIKTFS
+2842 LLVKTFS

-2862 TQSFVDA
+2862 TQSFVDT

-2877 ELKTRRIVK
+2877 ELKTRRIIA
-2886 KEERRL
+2886 EEEGRL
-2892 SDVAGKPVVI
+2892 SDVAGRPVVI

-2909 ASGSTAG
+2909 ASGSTTG

-2935 KLSVSQNLMGAFKT
+2935 KLSVSQNLMGAFKK

-2968 VNRDEQIKERDQAL
+2968 LNRDAQIKERDQAL
-2982 ADLLTVSEPVYEMV
+2982 ADLLTVSEPVYKMV

-3007 LKAMEIFK
+3007 LKAMEVFK

-3048 AKMSDFEDSTYEQER
+3048 AKISDFEDSTYEQER

-3078 AEGFAKDEGLSLAAA
+3078 AEEVAKENGSSLEDA
-3093 KIEIKNQVNAK
+3093 KREIKRQKSYK

-3134 STDVSGT
+3134 STDASGA
-3141 NLTLPTEIFQTEG
+3141 NLTLPTEVFQTNA

-3167 IPEEIRNILGE
+3167 IPEEIRDILGE

-3311 NQAMQAYRAAERVL
+3311 NQAVQAYRAGERLL

-3367 LWGEVISAPI
+3367 LWGEVVSAPL
-3377 GKALETTGVIAESK
+3377 GKALETTGVIGESK
-3391 AAKKSFMINAML
+3391 AAKKSFIINAML

-3416 RSMNVFGDELVTQ
+3416 RSMNVFGDELVVQ
-3429 ELRRLLTGEKPYS
+3429 ELRRLLTGEKEYS

-3451 AGLNRIVDQHIAA
+3451 AGLNRIVDQHVAA

-3500 AGRVA
+3500 AGRLA

-3511 YKVGLYKFELSH
+3511 YKVGLYKFELGN
-3523 MLEAALDERSS
+3523 MVEAGLSERSS

-3572 LPIIKGFGKVPL
+3572 LPIVKGFGKIPVV
-3584 LGSLAAPY
+3584 GSIAAPY

-3602 MAQGYKQAFKE
+3602 MAQGYKQARKE
-3613 IRSSNEV
+3613 IFSSNEV

-3625 WKRARGAMLT
+3625 WKRVRGALLT
-3635 TTYSV
+3635 TTFSV

-3662 DDINKEPVKQGS
+3662 DDINEEPIKQGS
-3674 SDDASFTLQE
+3674 ADDASFAIQE
-3684 NAPLWA
+3684 NAPIWA
-3690 KGTNPLTMI
+3690 KGTNPFVMI
-3699 FGGKL
+3699 LGSKL

-3714 FAIIHEPIVESITD
+3714 FAIVHEPIVESITD
-3728 LIRTKNPARAGM
+3728 LIRTKNPVRSGM
-3740 TLLGPEKGLAKPYFK
+3740 TLVGPEKGLTKPYFK
-3755 TQIFASALFKSLSTN
+3755 TQIFASGLFNSLSTN

-3778 LIREGDGLGISQRV
+3778 LIREGEGLGISKRV
-3792 TNLLETGF
+3792 KNLLETAF

-3810 TYRITFGDK
+3810 TYRVTFGDK
-3819 SNKAF
+3819 SDKAF
-3824 ETNPLGPIFKE
+3824 ETHPLGPIFKE
-3835 ILPVTAYEHDL
+3835 ILPITAYEHDL
-3846 LKSTEQTLRFTYRM
+3846 VKSTEQTLRFGYRA
-3860 EDQKIQGDLSQ
+3860 EDQRIQGDLSK
-3871 VFLSKGSV
+3871 VFLSQGSV
-3879 TRGELEAA
+3879 TRGQLVAA
-3887 YERAAKNK
+3887 YMQAAKNK

-3904 YLKGCY
+3904 YLKGSY
-3910 QLNVSLGDLEE
+3910 QLNLSLGDIVS
-3921 IMSTVGYGEQ
+3921 IMSDVGYGEQ
-3931 KIKET
+3931 KVKET
-3936 FLGWS
+3936 LLGWS
-3941 SNIQL
+3941 SNVQL
-3946 RAPEYDRLLEEF
+3946 RAPELERLYEEF
-3958 PERVADYKYA
+3958 PDRVKDYEYA
-3968 REKYSNG
+3968 RDKYSNG
-3975 KSYRSI
+3975 KSYRQI